1 MSKHNK
7 VDAFA
12 NFDNA
17 IKEAFRYK
25 KRAKRLRKKVIE
37 LQAQIKGLEGEK
49 KNLKE
54 ILKPFAEFSTLIDIT
69 RNGTTI
75 TLQDFMRARQV
86 PKGGK

>member
-37 LQAQIKGLEGEK
+37 LQAQIKGLEGVLEK
-49 KNLKE
+49 IANMGNTRACKAAQQALQKGEAKNE
-54 ILKPFAEFSTLIDIT
+54 
-69 RNGTTI
+69 
-75 TLQDFMRARQV
+75 
-86 PKGGK
+86 